1 VKIQKDFHV
10 RKFLEEEI
18 MIKLHF
24 FIAALMSLVCIA
36 ACNPIIPVTDRVDI
50 LTRSDLCIPSLVT
63 APYNLSPS
71 NGILANAERVGFS
84 WEFDPTP
91 GCGANGFL
99 LHITE
104 SPRSYAIAY
113 WWVEASVNSVEIDP
127 SFMENC
133 SKYYWDVTA
142 VNRTGVANW
151 SEPALIWTDFY
162 GSCGGWGYCDT
173 PGSLEFNYMN
183 FWPYSGQTI
192 WTTNPSLLWD
202 LNDPEGA
209 HCAVDNFHWEVS
221 TTPTFDTTVTSG
233 DTIER
238 SYFPPSGSH
247 YLEDCSLYFWRVTAQ
262 SGSNTQVSNIHWF
275 KTDLIEMISTDPH
288 RICGDIRTMCTPSSM
303 PETVSLVS
311 PVEGVTVGKL
321 NPQLVWTYDYSCRP
335 NYFTV
340 VVSESPTLDSPVLN
354 ITDYWD
360 YMWTDYFAFSDYL
373 EDCKTYYW
381 QVTAATDLALL
392 PGEPPY
398 AEVLSPIGIF
408 HTDVNGTCSET
419 SGSTKAAL
427 RDISVGCITLN
438 TQFAFLDFDQAISGN
453 FEVHIKNETWPCH
466 TESND
471 PKRLICSGPAVEGG
485 IFANLELW
493 DKHSYQMHLNQ
504 QVTTPNCQEEIKP
517 TACPEPVNGCP
528 YQQNGCA
535 FNSNTCQCE
544 YPNGT
549 PCQ

>member
-1 VKIQKDFHV
+1 
-10 RKFLEEEI
+10 
-18 MIKLHF
+18 MILSMEGSMKKLST
-24 FIAALMSLVCIA
+24 FIAAFIGILFVS
-36 ACNPIIPVTDRVDI
+36 ACTPSIPRIDRSDI
-50 LTRSDLCIPSLVT
+50 LTRSDLCIPGLVT
-63 APYNLSPS
+63 APFNLSPN
-71 NGILANAERVGFS
+71 NGILANAEGVGFS

-91 GCGANGFL
+91 GCGADGFI
-99 LHITE
+99 LHVTTW
-104 SPRSYAIAY
+104 PRGAAVAY
-113 WWVEASVNSVEIDP
+113 WWVEGGENEVEIDP
-127 SFMENC
+127 SFMEDC

-142 VNRTGVANW
+142 VNGTGVANW

-162 GSCGGWGYCDT
+162 GSCGGRDYCET
-173 PGSLEFNYMN
+173 PGLLEFNYTN
-183 FWPYSGQTI
+183 FWPYSGQEI

-202 LNDPEGA
+202 LIDSDST
-209 HCAVDNFHWEVS
+209 HCSVDNFHWEVS
-221 TTPTFDTTVTSG
+221 TTPTFETTVTSG

-238 SYFPPSGSH
+238 SYVPPSGSH
-247 YLEDCSLYFWRVTAQ
+247 FLEDCTLYFWRVSAQ
-262 SGSNTQVSNIHWF
+262 SGYNTQISNTQWF
-275 KTDLIEMISTDPH
+275 TTDLNAMISADPL
-288 RICGDIRTMCTPSSM
+288 RICGDLQTMCSPTYL

-311 PVEGVTVGKL
+311 PTEGETTHRL

-335 NYFTV
+335 TTFILK
-340 VVSESPTLDSPVLN
+340 VSESPTLDSPVLN
-354 ITDYWD
+354 IRDYWGS
-360 YMWTDYFAFSDYL
+360 MWTEYSVEAEFL

-381 QVTAATDLALL
+381 QVTAASDLAVL
-392 PGEPPY
+392 PGDPVY
-398 AEVLSPIGIF
+398 AEVLSPIGLF

-493 DKHSYQMHLNQ
+493 DKHSNQVHLNQ